1 MKWTE
6 EDYRRAIRR
15 AKEEM
20 SDNEVFL
27 SERYRHLCAKMA
39 KQLTSGRLNEVCMQA
54 EDGGGAAGRYDG
66 KCIYINV
73 LNPVTQSFPTK
84 ELKGRSLVGI
94 LGHECGHVNYSSI
107 PLRRKYLQ
115 GIAVQ
120 HKLYPAFPQAGSR
133 TEKESR
139 ARMEEELSAG
149 RPAVLRITLET
160 AAFLHNLLEDVYI
173 EEKMCARFQ
182 GSIRQGICMNR
193 ARDLECCRSVNAMVQ
208 RGAGK
213 TQVMLSILAQY
224 IQSGSVNSWD
234 GMEEPFEK
242 CLKSCK
248 PVMDKAVK
256 ADNGEERITATN
268 RLLLKLWPF
277 IQADADQ
284 LEEQRKALLPESK
297 EDGGSRGIPALEE
310 KQENLLKGLR
320 EALSAY
326 SPDYRAGTDAEAS
339 ESLQEM
345 PWEEL
350 KAAVMTEPVSRI
362 NGGPVPSGERDS
374 DEKAEQ
380 VPDGE
385 RNSDEEAVRTTARE
399 LTRVIVLLAKAKVDA
414 ARETELLD
422 RLKKLRESLDLG
434 EQHKKVQMN
443 IRREREVSQEAI
455 TKYKDEEPR
464 IRSVMERLRTRL
476 EPFLEKKASGF
487 EKGFYLG
494 KRLDTRSL
502 YRRDQKIFMRRGMP
516 GQQNNAAL
524 AVLVDQSGSM
534 FDASQSGIRRI
545 DLAKLV
551 ASCLYEFGMATGIPV
566 AVYGHNTSLTGRER
580 AETVNLYSH
589 AEFDSVD
596 GKDKYRI
603 MEMESR
609 GANRDGAALGFVGG
623 MLLERP
629 EKKKFLILISDGLPS
644 AEGYGGEEAKK
655 DLQEAVREFRKKD
668 ILFLAAAIGEDR
680 EQIREIYGNAFLDIS
695 DVGKLPETL
704 TKKVMAKLTK
714 EEEHG

>member
-27 SERYRHLCAKMA
+27 SERYQHLCAKMA

-66 KCIYINV
+66 KRIYINV

-94 LGHECGHVNYSSI
+94 LGHECGHANYSSI

-133 TEKESR
+133 AEKESR
-139 ARMEEELSAG
+139 ARMEKELSAG
-149 RPAVLRITLET
+149 RSAVLRITLET

-193 ARDLECCRSVNAMVQ
+193 ERDLDCCRSVNTMVQ

-284 LEEQRKALLPESK
+284 LEEQRKALLPEPK
-297 EDGGSRGIPALEE
+297 EDGGPRGIPVLEE

-320 EALSAY
+320 EALSVY
-326 SPDYRAGTDAEAS
+326 SPDYRTGTDVEAS

-345 PWEEL
+345 SWEEL
-350 KAAVMTEPVSRI
+350 KAAVVAEPVSRE
-362 NGGPVPSGERDS
+362 NGGPVPGEERDS
-374 DEKAEQ
+374 DEKTEQ

-434 EQHKKVQMN
+434 EQHKTVQMN
-443 IRREREVSQEAI
+443 IRREREVSKEAI
-455 TKYKDEEPR
+455 TKYKEEEPR
-464 IRSVMERLRTRL
+464 IRSVMERLHTRL

-494 KRLDTRSL
+494 KRLDTRNL
-502 YRRDQKIFMRRGMP
+502 YRRDQKIFMRREMP
-516 GQQNNAAL
+516 GQQNNEAL

-534 FDASQSGIRRI
+534 CDASQSGIRRI

-609 GANRDGAALGFVGG
+609 GANRDGAALRFVGG

-695 DVGKLPETL
+695 DIGKLPETL